1 MQKGSSYMVK
11 NFFYNLT
18 TLKLTIFMNNRIAQL
33 LSVLFFLCFL
43 QPDVYAQLGKITI
56 DLQKDKPVKFKEKKL
71 RSERTGEKKFTLYRR
86 FIQNSVTHY
95 NYFFNANNKIDAVIE
110 RARMANQDDYSQLIP
125 FYSYSLVNTS
135 SQKSELDSVI
145 YKATAGVLL
154 HDLRSDWVDNLYLLI
169 GEAYYLRKDFDSASM
184 TFQFINYNLFPR
196 KKKSADDQL
205 VVGSNTNAGSSSLS
219 IASKEDRN
227 LVDKAFSRAQS
238 RNDAL
243 VWQIRTLTDMGEYA
257 EAAGLINT
265 LKNDPSFPERLNA
278 YFQEVQGYWF
288 FQQEM
293 YDSAIGYIE
302 EALPNAID
310 LADAARRE
318 YLLAQLYE
326 MNDEQDIASDYY
338 DKAIK
343 HTTDPLMDIYANLN
357 KAKMLKSKDR
367 DEIDRSIA
375 RLLRMARK
383 DKFDLYRDIVYY
395 SAAELALE
403 KPDTASAKALFIRST
418 FYNQDNISL
427 KNKAFLT
434 LAEINYQQKN
444 YKQAFN
450 FYDSLQT
457 ADSTLGD
464 IAKIEARRN
473 ALAQVVTHINIIER
487 EDSLQA
493 IAALSPAD
501 RDAFLK
507 KLSKGLKKERG
518 IDDEDADYAGNGVDF
533 FNTRNQQG
541 NIFSDTDSKGD
552 WYFYNNSLKSKGYTE
567 FKRVW
572 GKRQNTD
579 NWRRNSGSQNIASQ
593 PGNNP
598 DAMKNAY
605 GDPMAPE
612 QQLSGEK
619 ISVQTPIQQDI
630 SVEGLLANVPLT
642 PPLMDT
648 SNSRIARALFQLGK
662 NYQSLLE
669 DYHAAIEAYE
679 NSLKRFPDSLY
690 EGELYMNLSYCYR
703 KIGNLAQ
710 SDHYKNL
717 LLKRFDNSRF
727 AQYVLHPESFDPSK
741 KDTAAS
747 HRYDDIYNL
756 FIEGNFEKA
765 ISEKK
770 MADSLYGTSYWN
782 PQLLYIQSVYYIQKR
797 EDSMAIKTLY
807 EIMARYPNSPMKDK
821 AGTMIDV
828 LNRRDSI
835 EKYLTNLQITRA
847 SEDSQIVVYDDA
859 RIVNNV
865 KRPAVVQQ
873 GPVTQNTTITPG
885 KAEISPDKKLAPLT
899 KNAEFIFDPNVP
911 QYVMMVLSKVD
922 PVYESEARNA
932 FSRYNSQKFYSQNI
946 IVTKDTL
953 DAERTLLIFSE
964 FVSAD
969 EAIKYRDKIKADAPS
984 EVSWLPAQKY
994 SFYIISAPN
1003 LELLKENKNLQSYID
1018 LLNKKYPGKF

>member
-1 MQKGSSYMVK
+1 MVK

-33 LSVLFFLCFL
+33 LSVLLFLCFL

-125 FYSYSLVNTS
+125 YYSYSLANTS

-227 LVDKAFSRAQS
+227 LVDKAFSRAPS

-357 KAKMLKSKDR
+357 KAKMLKSKDP

-457 ADSTLGD
+457 EDSTLGD

-593 PGNNP
+593 PGNKP

-619 ISVQTPIQQDI
+619 IFVQTPIQQDI

-717 LLKRFDNSRF
+717 LLKRFDNSQF

-859 RIVNNV
+859 KIVNNV